1 VSLGTGGV
9 QGNGYSSGWALSAD
23 GRLVAFGSLATNLVP
38 SDTNGVTDV
47 FVRALAPKARGH
59 R

>member
-1 VSLGTGGV
+1 MGGV